1 MKLDIN
7 KLDFIK
13 NNDNIYQLFHDGK
26 PLKFWTPVIEAPFGV
41 DHEYNK
47 YLIKLEINEN
57 ESNKYFSEHI
67 YFKKILLHIEKL
79 VKKKMGIDDIEFK
92 SILKTRANKG
102 ELVECRI
109 KTLKKNIMT
118 EIEYTDK
125 ETNYLKTIFD
135 MPKNSWVT
143 AQIEIYGVWDYR
155 IKDVKDK
162 NKVGLILYINKIKL

>member
-13 NNDNIYQLFHDGK
+13 NSDNIYQMFHDGK

-47 YLIKLEINEN
+47 YLIKLEINQN
-57 ESNKYFSEHI
+57 ESNKYFSEHA
-67 YFKKILLHIEKL
+67 YFKKILLHVEKL
-79 VKKKMGIDDIEFK
+79 VKQKMDIDDIEFK
-92 SILKTRANKG
+92 SILKTRPNKG

-125 ETNYLKTIFD
+125 EANYLKTIFD

-143 AQIEIYGVWDYR
+143 AQIELYGVWDYR
-155 IKDVKDK
+155 VKDVKEK